1 MAQLLAIALLLISF
15 QVSALAI
22 EWIPLETPE
31 NNGNISSIDGNP
43 VLDYNNAGRGGIDWH
58 VSGIGPTGG
67 LGLRELWLYDDSA
80 AGIPGTS
87 VATTLFSVISNSVGF
102 VMAGDHNDGL
112 AQFFV
117 DDINVGTYD
126 LFQTGHRVLVI
137 SGLTSIAHS
146 LRIVQLG
153 QHNPN
158 SAKGDVAIIG
168 GAAFNVPIVAV
179 PEPEAYLM
187 VLAGL
192 GVIGLQIRSRR
203 RAAIR
208 R

>member
-1 MAQLLAIALLLISF
+1 MAQLLGIALLLISF

-43 VLDYNNAGRGGIDWH
+43 VLDYNNAGRGGIDWQ

-126 LFQTGHRVLVI
+126 LFQTGHRVLVV

-187 VLAGL
+187 VLVGL

>member
-1 MAQLLAIALLLISF
+1 MAQLLAMVLLLISF
-15 QVSALAI
+15 QASALSI
-22 EWIPLETPE
+22 EWIPLEAPE
-31 NNGNISSIDGNP
+31 ENGNILSIDGNS
-43 VLDYNNAGRGGIDWH
+43 VLDYNNAGRGGIEWQ

-87 VATTLFSVISNSVGF
+87 EATTLFSVISNSVGF

-117 DDINVGTYD
+117 DDIDVGTYD
-126 LFQTGHRVLVI
+126 LFQTGHQILVV
-137 SGLTSIAHS
+137 SGLAPIAHS

-168 GAAFNVPIVAV
+168 GAAFNVPIAAI
-179 PEPEAYLM
+179 PEPETYLM
-187 VLAGL
+187 LLVGL
-192 GVIGLQIRSRR
+192 GLIGMQIRSKQHAAARR
-203 RAAIR
+203 
-208 R
+208 

>member
-1 MAQLLAIALLLISF
+1 MAQLLGIALLLISF

-43 VLDYNNAGRGGIDWH
+43 VLDYNNAGRGGIDWQ

-126 LFQTGHRVLVI
+126 LFQSGHRVLVV

>member
-1 MAQLLAIALLLISF
+1 MAQLLGIALLLISF

-43 VLDYNNAGRGGIDWH
+43 VLDYNNAGRGGIDWQ

-112 AQFFV
+112 AQLCV
-117 DDINVGTYD
+117 EDINVGTYE
-126 LFQTGHRVLVI
+126 LFQTGHRVLVV

-187 VLAGL
+187 VLVGL

>member
-1 MAQLLAIALLLISF
+1 MAQLLGIALLLISF

-43 VLDYNNAGRGGIDWH
+43 VLDYNNAGRGGIDWQ

-126 LFQTGHRVLVI
+126 LFQTGHRVLVV